1 MANGTALL
9 ALPAGPSPLP
19 PARWRC
25 VEGRGADSGPTP
37 STPPPA
43 SRRRRGQGSPDAAD
57 TLRPASAVSRVA
69 ALPPRRGGPSRR
81 RALRASPG
89 SPLVLLER
97 SRSSLRCLRP
107 SRWCRFPL
115 PATPSGPSRELCGG
129 RVGKVEGRHPFSPRH
144 AGGVGCL
151 VVCPLLASGV
161 RGSTRMGAAPRVISP
176 AVGEVLA
183 RAVVAARA
191 GEFPVAG

>member
-19 PARWRC
+19 PAGWRC
-25 VEGRGADSGPTP
+25 VEGRGAESGPTP

-69 ALPPRRGGPSRR
+69 APPPRRGGPSRR

-89 SPLVLLER
+89 PLSVLLER
-97 SRSSLRCLRP
+97 SGLSLRRP
-107 SRWCRFPL
+107 RPRRWCRHPL
-115 PATPSGPSRELCGG
+115 PAAPSGPSREVL
-129 RVGKVEGRHPFSPRH
+129 
-144 AGGVGCL
+144 
-151 VVCPLLASGV
+151 
-161 RGSTRMGAAPRVISP
+161 RGSSR
-176 AVGEVLA
+176 
-183 RAVVAARA
+183 
-191 GEFPVAG
+191 